1 VSKNYVKMP
10 VVVFLLTIFMLLGI
24 ASPATGYLGHTVDYS
39 MDGRVELQKQAG
51 HEYETGARM
60 RQVVTGQGEVS
71 KQAVIE
77 MEEGYLQ
84 VEDNQ
89 DWVTA
94 DDALRDLTIT
104 TNVRLFTPAKYVY
117 GVEDAVVWWEDVY
130 EALSPVYYE
139 GNGDPDFSARRRSHR
154 WDALTSQTWA
164 VQVSANPGETGQ
176 LRSDFEAVYGPGA
189 AEAGADTFLGDY
201 FEIEQLA
208 ATSDGTLRRY
218 IDISSSRRHA
228 YLFEDMRVDGT
239 ATVNEAFSLINI
251 TGAGL
256 NWYDL
261 F

>member
-1 VSKNYVKMP
+1 MSENDVKMP

-24 ASPATGYLGHTVDYS
+24 ASSADGYIGHSIDYN
-39 MDGRVELQKQAG
+39 MDGRVEMQKQAG

-60 RQVVTGQGEVS
+60 RQVIEGQGEMR
-71 KQAVIE
+71 KQASIE
-77 MEEGYLQ
+77 MEEGYLE

-94 DDALRDLTIT
+94 EDALRDLTVT
-104 TNVRLFTPAKYVY
+104 TSIRLFTPAKYVY
-117 GVEDAVVWWEDVY
+117 GTEEAVVWWEDVY

-139 GNGDPDFSARRRSHR
+139 GDGDPDFSARQRSHR
-154 WDALTSQTWA
+154 WDALTSQIWA
-164 VQVSANPGETGQ
+164 VQVSASPGESGL

-189 AEAGADTFLGDY
+189 AAAGADTFLGDY

-208 ATSDGTLRRY
+208 STSEGTLRRY

-239 ATVNEAFSLINI
+239 AAVDEAFSLINI

>member
-1 VSKNYVKMP
+1 MSKNDVKMP
-10 VVVFLLTIFMLLGI
+10 VVVFLLTIFMLLGVAPS
-24 ASPATGYLGHTVDYS
+24 ASGYLGHSIDYN
-39 MDGRVELQKQAG
+39 MDGTVEMQKQAG

-60 RQVVTGQGEVS
+60 RQVISGQGEIS
-71 KQAVIE
+71 KQAIME

-94 DDALRDLTIT
+94 EGNLRNLTVT
-104 TNVRLFTPAKYVY
+104 TSIRLFTPAKYVY
-117 GVEDAVVWWEDVY
+117 GTEEAVVWWEDVY

-139 GNGDPDFSARRRSHR
+139 GDGDPDFRASRRLHR

-164 VQVSANPGETGQ
+164 VQVSANPGGSGQ
-176 LRSDFEAVYGPGA
+176 LSSEFEAVYGPGA
-189 AEAGADTFLGDY
+189 VEAGADTFLGDY
-201 FEIEQLA
+201 FEIKQSA
-208 ATSDGTLRRY
+208 GVSDGTLRRY

-239 ATVNEAFSLINI
+239 AKVNEAFSLVNI